1 MSEPVVSV
9 VIPNWNGRPFLER
22 CLSSLREAVGA
33 DVETIVVDNASSDG
47 SVDLIRERF
56 PEVRVVAV
64 DANRGFAGAVN
75 AGARAARG
83 RYLAI
88 LNNDTE
94 VSAAWLDELVACLER
109 HPRAASV
116 ASKVLRLD
124 DRLVLDG
131 AGDTMTWSLKAYRR
145 GRGERDRGQ
154 YDQEEQVFSAAGT
167 ACLWRADV
175 FRELG
180 GFDESFFAFYED
192 VDLGFR
198 ARLAGYECWYAP
210 GGLVYH
216 AGHAAARTRWR
227 EFDSLH
233 SVRNRWA
240 TAVKNAPSG
249 WLLRNW
255 HSVLAG
261 ETLSL
266 GRSVAAGT
274 LPLVLRAYGEAI
286 RAWPSWRAERRLIQR
301 RVAVPP
307 GAFRTVVRET
317 FPPARMSIARLRE
330 VRAA

>member
-1 MSEPVVSV
+1 MSDPAVSV
-9 VIPNWNGRPFLER
+9 VIPNWNGRLFLER
-22 CLSSLREAVGA
+22 CLLSLREARGS
-33 DVETIVVDNASSDG
+33 VETIVVDNGSSDG
-47 SVDLIRERF
+47 SAEFIRERF
-56 PEVRVVAV
+56 PEVRVVA
-64 DANRGFAGAVN
+64 AESNRGFASAVN
-75 AGARAARG
+75 AGARSARG

-94 VSAAWLDELVACLER
+94 VSPAWLDELLACLER
-109 HPRAASV
+109 HPGAAS
-116 ASKVLRLD
+116 AAAKVLRLD
-124 DRLVLDG
+124 DPLVLDG
-131 AGDTMTWSLKAYRR
+131 AGDAMTWSLKAYRR

-154 YDQEEQVFSAAGT
+154 YEREEQVFSAAGT

-180 GFDESFFAFYED
+180 GFDETFFAYYED

-210 GGLVYH
+210 RAVVYH
-216 AGHAAARTRWR
+216 ASHAAARTRWR

-240 TAVKNAPSG
+240 TTVKNAPAP
-249 WLLRNW
+249 WLRRNW
-255 HSVLAG
+255 HNVLVG

-266 GRSVAAGT
+266 ARSVVAGT

-301 RVAVPP
+301 RLAVPP
-307 GAFRTVVRET
+307 AAFGGVVRET
-317 FPPARMSIARLRE
+317 FPPARMSVERLRE